1 MTAPWDLAPHQARA
15 LRVVARHGQI
25 RPGQIA
31 AHLRVAPRSVTDVID
46 ALEERGLVERA
57 PDPDDRRATVVT
69 LTAPGRRLVDEID
82 EARRADAHSYF
93 AQLSDRDQ
101 ATLRRIL
108 SHPRRGR
115 LMANAPA
122 AGQALDV
129 LALIAR
135 RGEPV
140 PAAAIARDLG
150 LPRSSVYHLLAV
162 LVDRGY
168 VRHLP
173 EERRYGLGLAAYE
186 LGSAYQRQAPLERMA
201 RGSMDRLVDAT
212 GHNAHLAVLHG
223 RDVLYVIEQRAPG
236 RPLLV
241 TDVGV
246 RLPAV
251 LTASGLAMLAAL
263 PAAQVRALFPDRA
276 ALVQRDGRGPTSTTQ
291 LRSQLQAVRQRG
303 HAVED
308 GLVTPGLGSVA
319 VAVLDHND
327 YPVAGVAVTYPQA
340 DVDAAETARHR
351 RRREAGGPLAE
362 HAARPARAD
371 PGRA

>member
-1 MTAPWDLAPHQARA
+1 
-15 LRVVARHGQI
+15 
-25 RPGQIA
+25 
-31 AHLRVAPRSVTDVID
+31 
-46 ALEERGLVERA
+46 
-57 PDPDDRRATVVT
+57 
-69 LTAPGRRLVDEID
+69 
-82 EARRADAHSYF
+82 
-93 AQLSDRDQ
+93 
-101 ATLRRIL
+101 
-108 SHPRRGR
+108 
-115 LMANAPA
+115 MANAPA

-201 RGSMDRLVDAT
+201 RGTMDRLAEAT

-246 RLPAV
+246 RLPAT
-251 LTASGLAMLAAL
+251 LTASGLAMLAEL
-263 PAAQVRALFPDRA
+263 PAAQIRALFPHRDT
-276 ALVQRDGRGPTSTTQ
+276 LVQRDGRGPASVSQ
-291 LRSQLQAVRQRG
+291 LRRELTEVRQRG
-303 HAVED
+303 YAVED
-308 GLVTPGLGSVA
+308 SSVSAGLSSVA
-319 VAVLDHND
+319 RAVLDHTGH
-327 YPVAGVAVTYPQA
+327 PVAGVAVTYPTA
-340 DVDAAETARHR
+340 EVDAAERDRIVAAVSRVAATLSARLGARH
-351 RRREAGGPLAE
+351 
-362 HAARPARAD
+362 
-371 PGRA
+371 